1 MLEILQAPD
10 QLAAFRLTGSVTG
23 VDYDQMIAELE
34 ERLRRHTRVAV
45 YADLTQLKRLT
56 RDAISKDI
64 QYTLSKRTEL
74 HRFTRLAIVSD
85 KLWPGV
91 LAHIAGAWLPFEIQS
106 FKSDAREEAL
116 RWGGEPS
123 AELPALRLIGTSRP
137 DTYGYVWNGK
147 ITRADVENVLGTLRH
162 ELESHIS
169 VRVLGRIE
177 HIGGF
182 QPSALLQS
190 SLLRLKLLGVRKIE
204 RYALVGGPKWLV
216 QYVALV
222 KQVTGI
228 EMRHFDLASEHDA
241 WSWLEARPRGE
252 PGLLERATPASSIN

>member
-45 YADLTQLKRLT
+45 YVDLTQLKHLT
-56 RDAISKDI
+56 RDAISKDF
-64 QYTLSKRTEL
+64 QYMLSKRTEL
-74 HRFTRLAIVSD
+74 HRFTRVAIVSD

-91 LAHIAGAWLPFEIQS
+91 LAHLAGAWLPFEIAS
-106 FKSDAREEAL
+106 FKPDARDAGL
-116 RWGGEPS
+116 RWGAEPT
-123 AELPALRLIGTSRP
+123 AELPALRLIATSRP

-162 ELESHIS
+162 ELQSHAS
-169 VRVLGRIE
+169 VRVLGRLE

-190 SLLRLKLLGVRKIE
+190 SLMRVKLLGIRKIE
-204 RYALVGGPKWLV
+204 RYALVGGPKWLSK
-216 QYVALV
+216 YVALV
-222 KQVTGI
+222 KRITGI
-228 EMRHFDLASEHDA
+228 DMRSFDLASERDA
-241 WSWLEARPRGE
+241 WSWLDARPKGE
-252 PGLLERATPASSIN
+252 PGMLERAAPASSIN